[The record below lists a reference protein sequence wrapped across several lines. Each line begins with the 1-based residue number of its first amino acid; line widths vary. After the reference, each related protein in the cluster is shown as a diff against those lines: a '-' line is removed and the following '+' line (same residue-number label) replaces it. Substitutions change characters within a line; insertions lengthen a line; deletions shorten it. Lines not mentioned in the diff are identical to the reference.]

1 LTYLSQKA
9 GQKEAIDLAISKLA
23 TLDLT
28 ERSLLLGLPL
38 PENGVIRLRAFA
50 TNYLLRQSDFSL
62 VEENT
67 GVMAKPGD
75 QILILHY
82 LLHDLP
88 VKPGGEF
95 ITFRDFP
102 GGQFYWQPFLSRTM
116 MPLVA
121 KIENNIAQLQ
131 KNLARFDWEPL
142 DFGDLSARI
151 HTIGQMY
158 LNLVYRCG
166 DDEFAATA
174 DILFD
179 SGIKKVYIAE
189 DAAALASRV
198 CLGLL

>member
-1 LTYLSQKA
+1 MLEMSQKA

-23 TLDLT
+23 AVDLT
-28 ERSLLLGLPL
+28 ERALLLGLPV

-50 TNYLLRQSDFSL
+50 RNYLLRQSDFSL
-62 VEENT
+62 VEEDT
-67 GVMAKPGD
+67 GAVAKPGD
-75 QILILHY
+75 QILVLHY

-88 VKPGGEF
+88 VQSGGEL

-102 GGQFYWQPFLSRTM
+102 GGQFYWQPFLSRTV

-121 KIENNIAQLQ
+121 NIENDMARLQ
-131 KNLARFDWEPL
+131 RNLARFDWEPL
-142 DFGDLSARI
+142 AFGDLGARI

-158 LNLVYRCG
+158 LSLVYRAG